1 MLEESQNLENNA
13 AEEETET
20 LSFGDSAPK
29 KEFEPVDEDDYEFE
43 IDGYEMRTSASGRP
57 YLNFK
62 LKIRTDVEQRNS
74 GRCVFYTISKRDE
87 DGKAFNFHRINQLIL
102 SQKGTPDYKE
112 RFQKGLDEVLL
123 YLCHRHLI
131 AHVDIEDAANGK
143 QFNTINGDTF
153 APSKWDKTHPA
164 SEKKQ
169 AEGFETN
176 ENGVQVKN
184 ADAADIPE
192 DSLPF

>member
-13 AEEETET
+13 VEEETET

-29 KEFEPVDEDDYEFE
+29 KDFEPVEEDDYEFE
-43 IDGYEMRTSASGRP
+43 IESYEMRNSATGRP

-62 LKIRTDVEQRNS
+62 FRIRSDVEQRNA

-123 YLCHRHLI
+123 YLCHRHLT
-131 AHVDIEDAANGK
+131 AHVTLEDSATGK
-143 QFNTINGDTF
+143 QFNSISGDTF
-153 APSKWDKTHPA
+153 GPSKWDKTHPA
-164 SEKKQ
+164 KAKN
-169 AEGFETN
+169 EGFETDA
-176 ENGVQVKN
+176 NGVQTKN
-184 ADAADIPE
+184 TDAIDIP
-192 DSLPF
+192 DDDVPF